1 MKELLERWAELAPG
15 ECKYYPDDDVCHRD
29 PEPRWRLDWG
39 KGNDDWDYVYLEAN
53 EAAILYAVLMCC
65 EARGWEVG
73 MDNGNTPADMGG
85 EWCVVFES
93 SQRETD
99 IDAFADSPAEA
110 ALTAYIKALE
120 ANA

>member
-1 MKELLERWAELAPG
+1 MKQLLERLAELAPR
-15 ECKYYPDDDVCHRD
+15 ECIFNSTNQGWFFPILDKRGGQAIVH
-29 PEPRWRLDWG
+29 PEQPHF
-39 KGNDDWDYVYLEAN
+39 EAV
-53 EAAILYAVLMCC
+53 ILYAVLMCC

-99 IDAFADSPAEA
+99 IDAFADSPAAA

-120 ANA
+120 ASQ